1 MAAEDEEKPILLVLD
16 FPNNTDAE
24 GVAAE
29 DDDKPIF
36 IRALNMQA
44 ARLPNVVVEVKV

>member
-1 MAAEDEEKPILLVLD
+1 LIFLYKST
-16 FPNNTDAE
+16 NTDAE

-29 DDDKPIF
+29 DEDKPIF